1 MVGSGSG
8 LAREAGPQRRGEV
21 WKGMN
26 MVGASK
32 ILTVSYGTFS
42 CTLEGFD
49 DPFSTMRAIAEYFR
63 DLAAEDR
70 YFGAEPPTPD
80 AEMLHRIAEREIQRR
95 VEAKIDGNGVV
106 LRPEGMQAPREP
118 ARPAP
123 AVAPAAPMAA
133 AMAPAAAQPLPAL
146 TPAAAPMVLPIAAQV
161 AQPEAESVAARLQR
175 IRAAVAEG
183 RTAETARAP
192 EPVAEPAPPSTEVA
206 EEAAPAAAAAVA
218 LPVAEAAWSE
228 PFEPLPTAEM
238 PVAEPDA
245 MPDAAARDGHQIE
258 DAANEVQAAR
268 GAGGDVQP
276 EPVDHVASAHPLL
289 TEDGLAEDRLSAEG
303 LADDGLPVSQPPR
316 AAAADSL
323 PAIDE
328 DALFDTIAAA
338 LATDGAPD
346 HGAAPMMAE
355 AAGTSFDDEAPAPM
369 QAEPAPETP
378 LALDMDGWEAPDP
391 ASDARNDPTGPTAQ
405 PAADGGWTD
414 DVLTSFIDALA
425 PAPEPAAEA
434 DGEAGA
440 QVDAPAAMPDETFG
454 EIPVVDVPDAEI
466 GQDAARTD
474 WADAAGDD
482 VGVAESGVA
491 EAADAP
497 PAPVEAVAQDA
508 VWHEVAPADAA
519 GQSPNTGPEHAQD
532 AAFASPAP
540 EDAAPDAILQDD
552 AVSGDWALPQQAA
565 ASDSGLPEESLH
577 PEAAPTEDHGW
588 SQGDDIDQAAAR
600 AAFDLSAA
608 SASGAWSEPAQDD
621 VETDAAPAASIAEE
635 PAWTAEAGSAPQ
647 DVVASLDQKAEPE
660 PEPETVVA
668 TDVEPARD
676 EAGPDLLAA
685 HPAQAAEPETLP
697 QHEVAT
703 EDAGIGSDTI
713 AAPEAPSPDETAAP
727 DAAIAAL
734 LAQEAAPTLP
744 AALPPAS
751 QAARDTLQRAR
762 ARVIKVRRIELSQDQ
777 VRISDPVAREIGAT
791 IGRTGLSAEDEADLL
806 AELAAVER
814 EAQAAGPARP
824 ADPAKAQQ
832 PGQPPRGA
840 IAGGPSDEA
849 SVARLIESANNRI
862 DGPESRRRFSAIA
875 HLKAAVAATVADR
888 ALQAKTAGAS
898 LARDR
903 GEAMDRYREDL
914 TRAVRPQDQADAAA
928 TAAPGA
934 ATGDSP
940 RIAPLVLVSEQR
952 VDRPQPTPEAVQAI
966 RPRRVVPVSVSADL
980 SEDEDDEDLAPL
992 SPEEAAS
999 FAEFAERLGATG
1011 LSELLEAA
1019 AAYTAAVEGRPH
1031 FSRPQ
1036 IMKKVA
1042 HAAEDG
1048 RFSRED
1054 GMRSFGMLL
1063 RQGKIQKVKRGQF
1076 ALTASSR
1083 FSAEVARVAG

>member
-1 MVGSGSG
+1 
-8 LAREAGPQRRGEV
+8 
-21 WKGMN
+21 MN

-123 AVAPAAPMAA
+123 SVAPAAPVAA
-133 AMAPAAAQPLPAL
+133 AHMAPSPAL
-146 TPAAAPMVLPIAAQV
+146 TPAVAPMVLPVAAQV
-161 AQPEAESVAARLQR
+161 ARPEAESVAARLQR

-183 RTAETARAP
+183 RMAAEATP
-192 EPVAEPAPPSTEVA
+192 EPVAQ
-206 EEAAPAAAAAVA
+206 EADSAVA
-218 LPVAEAAWSE
+218 ATVAAPVAEATWSE
-228 PFEPLPTAEM
+228 PFEPLPAAEM
-238 PVAEPDA
+238 PAEEPGVAAWNGDQLENTGGEA
-245 MPDAAARDGHQIE
+245 
-258 DAANEVQAAR
+258 QAAPT
-268 GAGGDVQP
+268 AGDDVP
-276 EPVDHVASAHPLL
+276 SGPADNAIATPV
-289 TEDGLAEDRLSAEG
+289 LAEEGPAEEG
-303 LADDGLPVSQPPR
+303 GMAGAEPR

-338 LATDGAPD
+338 LATDSVPE

-355 AAGTSFDDEAPAPM
+355 TTPADDEATAPM
-369 QAEPAPETP
+369 QAGPAPEP
-378 LALDMDGWEAPDP
+378 LPAVDMDGWEAPDATGEAQDGMAGP
-391 ASDARNDPTGPTAQ
+391 DAD
-405 PAADGGWTD
+405 ADADADHGWTD
-414 DVLTSFIDALA
+414 DVLTNFIDALE

-434 DGEAGA
+434 E
-440 QVDAPAAMPDETFG
+440 VDAEMDTRAAMPDGAAG
-454 EIPVVDVPDAEI
+454 EAQSEDMPEPE
-466 GQDAARTD
+466 AALAADRST
-474 WADAAGDD
+474 WADAAADD
-482 VGVAESGVA
+482 VGVAELDAA
-491 EAADAP
+491 EAAEAP
-497 PAPVEAVAQDA
+497 PAPVEAVSQDA
-508 VWHEVAPADAA
+508 AWTDDVAPAEEA
-519 GQSPNTGPEHAQD
+519 GLSQDIGQDHAPD
-532 AAFASPAP
+532 PALPAP
-540 EDAAPDAILQDD
+540 EDAGPDTAVQDD
-552 AVSGDWALPQQAA
+552 AVPGDWALPQQAA
-565 ASDSGLPEESLH
+565 APDAWMPEQGADA
-577 PEAAPTEDHGW
+577 EAAQSAADGW
-588 SQGDDIDQAAAR
+588 SQGDGANEAAAEPV
-600 AAFDLSAA
+600 FD
-608 SASGAWSEPAQDD
+608 
-621 VETDAAPAASIAEE
+621 
-635 PAWTAEAGSAPQ
+635 GSA
-647 DVVASLDQKAEPE
+647 DSVS
-660 PEPETVVA
+660 ETWG
-668 TDVEPARD
+668 EPARD
-676 EAGPDLLAA
+676 EVEAEAKDEAVLTGEPAWAADAEAPSQGEVAPPDLT
-685 HPAQAAEPETLP
+685 AAEPEHEHETAAAMDALP
-697 QHEVAT
+697 ARDEGGSDAIAAALAALPARPAEAEAPSQDEVAAQ
-703 EDAGIGSDTI
+703 DAAIGTDT
-713 AAPEAPSPDETAAP
+713 AADEPAPEAAEAP

-777 VRISDPVAREIGAT
+777 VRVSDPVAREIGAT

-814 EAQAAGPARP
+814 EAQAAGPARAAGP
-824 ADPAKAQQ
+824 ATPPQ
-832 PGQPPRGA
+832 PGQPQRGA

-849 SVARLIESANNRI
+849 SVARLIESANSRI

-914 TRAVRPQDQADAAA
+914 TRAVRPQDQADDAASGGAPAAA
-928 TAAPGA
+928 P
-934 ATGDSP
+934 GDSP

-980 SEDEDDEDLAPL
+980 SEEEDEEDLAPL

-1083 FSAEVARVAG
+1083 FSAEVARIAG